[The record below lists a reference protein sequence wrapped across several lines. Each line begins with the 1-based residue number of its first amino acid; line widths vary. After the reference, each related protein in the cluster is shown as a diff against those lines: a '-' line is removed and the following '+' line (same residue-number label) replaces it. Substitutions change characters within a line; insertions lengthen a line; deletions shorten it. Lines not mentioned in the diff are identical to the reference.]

1 MSSYTVNIEN
11 LGIGDARVI
20 NQQAQHGK
28 WNPYLRGEI
37 QSQGVK
43 DSGMVQAYSGPIQA
57 TFEITLVDV
66 DICFECTMSF
76 EAAVSSPAFSYKQTR
91 QGHGTTPKGYTLK
104 YEAPFYKGSAAT
116 VNVHIVGPAC
126 KNNYIALIW
135 SKFCDIKYT
144 LEFNKNVKLYILLSL
159 ALMYMYIA

>member
-1 MSSYTVNIEN
+1 
-11 LGIGDARVI
+11 
-20 NQQAQHGK
+20 
-28 WNPYLRGEI
+28 
-37 QSQGVK
+37 
-43 DSGMVQAYSGPIQA
+43 
-57 TFEITLVDV
+57 
-66 DICFECTMSF
+66 MSF